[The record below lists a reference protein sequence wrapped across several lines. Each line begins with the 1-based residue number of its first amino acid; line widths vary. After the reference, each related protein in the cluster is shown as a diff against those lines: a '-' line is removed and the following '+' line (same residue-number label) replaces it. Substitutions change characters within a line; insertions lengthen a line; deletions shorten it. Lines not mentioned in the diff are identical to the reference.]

1 MLLRHKQAA
10 AAALAISL
18 GLALGACQSGGPAQA
33 NRSLNSVHQPVVD
46 HRSFALDVSAGSSGL
61 AAPDKRR
68 LADWFTAMNLG
79 YGDQVAIDG
88 RSVSHATREDIAAL
102 VGQHG
107 LRLSDGAAASEGV
120 PPVGAVRVVISRAVA
135 SVPSCPN
142 WEGRSANHLGNHTS
156 PNFGCATNSNLA
168 AMVANPDHLI
178 QGARDTGDTAIMTSN
193 KAIDAYRVRPPTG
206 NQALST
212 TATTGQ
218 GN

>member
-1 MLLRHKQAA
+1 MPIRSKPAISAA
-10 AAALAISL
+10 IALSL
-18 GLALGACQSGGPAQA
+18 GLALAACQSSGPADA
-33 NRSLNSVHQPVVD
+33 NRTLYSVHQPVVE
-46 HRSFALDVSAGSSGL
+46 RQSFALDVSASSSGL

-88 RSVSHATREDIAAL
+88 RNVSNATREDVAAL

-107 LRLSDGAAASEGV
+107 LRLSDVAPASEGV
-120 PPVGAVRVVISRAVA
+120 APVGSVRVVLSRSVA

-178 QGARDTGDTAIMTSN
+178 EGARDTGNTVIMTSN
-193 KAIDAYRVRPPTG
+193 KAIDVYRTNPPTG
-206 NQALST
+206 TRDVTAIT
-212 TATTGQ
+212 TSSQ